1 MIKAFKTAPATIV
14 NTYTYTFTE
23 RDIRRPDGYR
33 LVISRGKIVPDQFT
47 TIHRM
52 LYAVDII
59 RSGLTPEAQSVQ
71 RGLPQL
77 P

>member
-14 NTYTYTFTE
+14 NTYTFTE

-47 TIHRM
+47 AIHRM
-52 LYAVDII
+52 LWHQRVHQHSTQ
-59 RSGLTPEAQSVQ
+59 SGSHEGDRNS
-71 RGLPQL
+71 
-77 P
+77 